1 MLYYNI
7 KYNKNKN
14 LGGLLDMA
22 IIRKE
27 KFIFVESNANHN
39 KFWYIE
45 EHDNGVIKTTWGRV
59 GNTASVSEKDLG
71 SKASKEYDRL
81 VKSKIKK
88 GYIKL
93 RTIDSEISSIPNSS
107 IQKKTLEHIALKEID
122 FDHNDS
128 QIKDMI
134 KIFCQANIHN
144 ITMNTSITFNTDS
157 NVFQTPCGI
166 VTLEAIEDARNI
178 LNKIYDH
185 VKNNNFNKDFVK
197 LTEEYCAIIPQK
209 IHGKLICTKIF
220 SDVKDVQKQNDILD
234 SLKDSIEIIEQL
246 NKKNPKKTIVNNMFN
261 CKIEKVTDEKIIRQI
276 KNLYRKTHQNI
287 HACRNL
293 KVKNVYRITIDSMKT
308 AYENTKTEW
317 EKLGKELNEQ
327 ELWHG
332 TKKQNIISIMK
343 NGMIIPPANANH
355 CVGRLFGNYIY
366 LSDQSTKSL
375 NYAYG
380 WWSGT
385 KDTHCYMFL
394 NKVLMRKSYTPKSWG
409 RCTQIPSGYDSIF
422 AKAGV
427 SGVQNNEMMVMP
439 NQVCPEYL
447 IEFGE

>member
-1 MLYYNI
+1 
-7 KYNKNKN
+7 
-14 LGGLLDMA
+14 MA
-22 IIRKE
+22 VIRSE
-27 KFIFVESNANHN
+27 KFIMVESGNNHN
-39 KFWYIE
+39 KCWYIE
-45 EHDNGVIKTTWGRV
+45 EHDNGLIRTTWGRV
-59 GNTASVSEKDLG
+59 GNSLSTTEKQFG
-71 SKASKEYDRL
+71 SSASKEYDKL
-81 VKSKIKK
+81 VKSKLKK
-88 GYIKL
+88 GYTRL
-93 RTIDSEISSIPNSS
+93 RTVDSSSVSDVKS
-107 IQKKTLEHIALKEID
+107 IQKKNLENIALKEIV
-122 FDHNDS
+122 FDKADN
-128 QIKDMI
+128 QIKSMI
-134 KIFCQANIHN
+134 QLFCQVNIHT
-144 ITMNTSITFNTDS
+144 ITNSTNITFNS
-157 NVFQTPCGI
+157 NTGVFQTPCGI
-166 VTLEAIEDARNI
+166 VTLDAIDDARDI
-178 LNKIYDH
+178 LNKIYDL
-185 VKNNNFNKDFVK
+185 VKDRDFGFDFVK
-197 LTEEYCAIIPQK
+197 YTEQYCSIIPQK
-209 IHGKLICTKIF
+209 VHGRLICTKIF
-220 SDVKDVQKQNDILD
+220 RDTKDVQRQNDVLD
-234 SLKDSIEIIEQL
+234 ALKDSIETIEQM
-246 NKKNPKKTIVNNMFN
+246 NKQNDGKTDSDIPKMFN
-261 CKIEKVTDEKIIRQI
+261 CEIKKVTDKKVIDKI
-276 KNLYRKTHQNI
+276 KKLYQKTHQSI

-293 KVKNVYRITIDSMKT
+293 KVKTVYEITIDSMKT

-394 NKVLMRKSYTPKSWG
+394 NKVLMGKSYTPKSCG

-439 NQVCPEYL
+439 KQVCPEYL
-447 IEFGE
+447 IEFCE